1 MKVRFRIILCV
12 VLMLFLV
19 GCTTENNKE
28 NNNTQNAVNR
38 DEIGDAFVVGTD
50 RLPYSEEELFEQ
62 LFDINN
68 MIEIKIDISDEEL
81 LNIQKD
87 YETYRD
93 KGSKS
98 PIYREASMYITIHTK
113 KDTHTYYIH
122 NIGVRMKG
130 NTSRTDFYSEQEGQ
144 YNLIHY
150 RVKFMD
156 GEFATLDNL
165 ELKWNKNDDSTY
177 IREYYAYE
185 MFRDQGV
192 LAPHVNL
199 STMEVGSV
207 YQGVF
212 SIYEPVDKNFIEK
225 NVAEK
230 DQGGNLYKCGWTM
243 NGADLTSSCSIGVE
257 DEEASRF
264 YNYDLKTNKTEADH
278 TQMKNLISVLNKR
291 NVTKEE
297 IAEVVDMDSFLM
309 FSAVSYFVGNPD
321 DMRNNYNNHYIYFL
335 KSSGK
340 AIFIPYDQDR
350 VFGVTKDWNPAE
362 DGMTGVSPFSTK
374 AKGANDWQR
383 SPLYVKTVDREQG
396 MYVDE
401 FREVLIEVAKSD
413 WLTTEKFNSL
423 YAIAEGNYA
432 RYTRPGKTF
441 WNAEWHNFSF
451 DLNRSNGLGSSDG
464 NASFKEYL
472 DAKMKVFGSFVE

>member
-1 MKVRFRIILCV
+1 MKRILRAFLFFCMGTVIL
-12 VLMLFLV
+12 LS
-19 GCTTENNKE
+19 GCRDS
-28 NNNTQNAVNR
+28 NTNDGQNAVNR
-38 DEIGDAFVVGTD
+38 DESGDAYIVGTD
-50 RLPYSEEELFEQ
+50 RLPYSDEEIFEQ

-81 LNIQKD
+81 YNIQRD
-87 YETYRD
+87 YEKYQS

-113 KDTHTYYIH
+113 KDSHTYYID
-122 NIGVRMKG
+122 NIGLRMKG
-130 NTSRTDFYSEQEGQ
+130 NTSRTDFYSKRDGQ

-165 ELKWNKNDDSTY
+165 ELKWNRNDDSTY

-185 MFRDQGV
+185 MFRAHGILV
-192 LAPHVNL
+192 PHVNL
-199 STMEVGSV
+199 STMEVGGL

-212 SIYEPVDKNFIEK
+212 SIYEPVDKNFIKK
-225 NVAEK
+225 NVAQK
-230 DQGGNLYKCGWTM
+230 DQGGDLYKCAWTGQ
-243 NGADLTSSCSIGVE
+243 GADLTSSGSIGIE
-257 DEEASRF
+257 DEEAARF
-264 YNYDLKTNKTEADH
+264 YNYDLKTNKSESNH
-278 TQMKNLISVLNKR
+278 EQMKNLIAVLNKR

-297 IAEVVDMDSFLM
+297 IEKVVDMDYFLR

-321 DMRNNYNNHYIYFL
+321 DMRNNYNNYYIYFL

-340 AIFIPYDQDR
+340 AVFIPYDQDR
-350 VFGVTKDWNPAE
+350 VFGVTMSWNPAE

-374 AKGANDWQR
+374 AMGACEAQR
-383 SPLYVKTVDREQG
+383 CPLYLKTVDREQG

-401 FREVLIEVAKSD
+401 FKSVLKEVVQSE

-423 YAIAEGNYA
+423 YEIARENYS
-432 RYTRPGKTF
+432 RYTRPGKVF
-441 WNAEWHNFSF
+441 WNAQNHSFTF
-451 DLNRSNGLGSSDG
+451 DLNRSNGLSSTDG
-464 NASFKEYL
+464 NASFEEYL
-472 DAKMKVFGSFVE
+472 EAKFKGFKNFVE